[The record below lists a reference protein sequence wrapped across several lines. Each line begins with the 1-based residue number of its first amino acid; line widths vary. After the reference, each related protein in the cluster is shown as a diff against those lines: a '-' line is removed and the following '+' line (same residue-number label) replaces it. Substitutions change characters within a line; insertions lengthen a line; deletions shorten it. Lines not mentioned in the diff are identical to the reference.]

1 MVASLFWEQSVNSS
15 NLAIVNDRISMIIG
29 ALLASAF
36 PVVVA
41 LVLVESL

>member
-1 MVASLFWEQSVNSS
+1 MNSS
-15 NLAIVNDRISMIIG
+15 NLAVVADRLSLIIG